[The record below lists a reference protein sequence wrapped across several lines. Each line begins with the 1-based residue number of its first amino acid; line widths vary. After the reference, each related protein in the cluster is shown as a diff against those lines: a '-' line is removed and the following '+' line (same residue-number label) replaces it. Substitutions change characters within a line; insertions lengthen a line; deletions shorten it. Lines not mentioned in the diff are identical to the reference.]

1 MALDTILGWPH
12 NPTMKTSA
20 VLLYREKRTHA
31 GGIIE
36 MVVWWVPEPI
46 PPSEHPF
53 KYRLVFVR
61 NGNRVVGYDNER
73 GKGDHKHV
81 GNAEQP
87 YAFIDELR
95 LLKDFWQDVK
105 EETK

>member
-1 MALDTILGWPH
+1 
-12 NPTMKTSA
+12 MKA
-20 VLLYREKRTHA
+20 ELLYHEKRSYA

-36 MVVWWVPEPI
+36 LVIWQVPEPV

-61 NGNRVVGYDNER
+61 DGKRLVGYDNER

-81 GNAEQP
+81 DDTEQP
-87 YAFIDELR
+87 YTFIDETQLIE
-95 LLKDFWQDVK
+95 DFWQDVK
-105 EETK
+105 EATK